1 MGEGLF
7 REQALDARRQ
17 RWLGRIRLPV
27 SRMGTAMAALAAFA
41 LLAVA
46 ALLVFGRYTRS
57 EPAYGQLQ
65 PRGGVL
71 ALSAPAAGSLLR
83 SHVREGETVRRGQI
97 LLEISPELDSP
108 ALRGGVGAAVNAEL
122 AAQRE
127 RLLADRAA
135 LAGGNAREAAQ
146 LRERIGAAERRIELA
161 QAQLALREQ
170 QAAQARALAGRV
182 QPLRG
187 DKLLSDVQWQ
197 QYETARIEAEARVQ
211 DARRERL
218 DGERE
223 LADAR
228 AALAAQPQRANE
240 LRHRIERE
248 LAGIAQDDARNEGRR
263 RIAVRAPADGRVV
276 AVAGV
281 QGQSIATG
289 QRLLSLAPMRAPM
302 QAELWVSDRAVGLIA
317 PGTPV
322 AMRYAGF
329 PYQHFGVQ
337 RGRVVEVARGAL
349 SAEEIR
355 ARTGLPAAAPAWRVL
370 VELQR
375 QHIGERELSA
385 QMRVDAELQLEQR
398 RLYEYLFAPLRADRG
413 ETASRT
419 AGASP

>member
-1 MGEGLF
+1 MQGLF

-27 SRMGTAMAALAAFA
+27 SRMGTAMAAVAAFA
-41 LLAVA
+41 LLALA
-46 ALLVFGRYTRS
+46 ALLYFGRYTRS

-71 ALSAPAAGSLLR
+71 ALSAPAAGTLLR
-83 SHVREGETVRRGQI
+83 SRVDEGQTVRRGQI
-97 LLEISPELDSP
+97 LLEISSELDSP

-122 AAQRE
+122 SAQRS

-135 LAGGNAREAAQ
+135 LEASAANEAEQ
-146 LRERIGAAERRIELA
+146 WRERIAAAQGRIALA
-161 QAQLALREQ
+161 QTQLALREQ
-170 QAAQARALAGRV
+170 QAAQTRKLSSQV

-197 QYETARIEAEARVQ
+197 QYESARIEAETRVQ

-218 DGERE
+218 DAERE

-228 AALAAQPQRANE
+228 AALAAQPRRDEQQ
-240 LRHRIERE
+240 RHRIERE
-248 LAGIAQDDARNEGRR
+248 LADIAQDDARNEGRR
-263 RIAVRAPADGRVV
+263 LIAVRAPRDGRAV
-276 AVAGV
+276 AVAFV
-281 QGQSIATG
+281 AGQSVAAG
-289 QRLLSLAPMRAPM
+289 QRLLSLAPLDAPM

-329 PYQHFGVQ
+329 PYQHYGVQ
-337 RGRVVEVARGAL
+337 RGKVVAIARGAL

-355 ARTGLPAAAPAWRVL
+355 ARTGLPATAPAWRVL
-370 VELQR
+370 VAPDR
-375 QHIGERELSA
+375 QSVGARGLSA
-385 QMRVDAELQLEQR
+385 QMRVDAELQLER
-398 RLYEYLFAPLRADRG
+398 RRVYEYLFAPLRPDRAD
-413 ETASRT
+413 AALRT
-419 AGASP
+419 AGVSP